1 MSIKGAQVSGI
12 GALAAWLNENAGA
25 LLSGVSK
32 VGAQEIY
39 QAADLDGNI
48 VFKFAA
54 NDFTAY
60 RTNGA
65 NPVSTNGGNQ
75 YFSSTTSIIMCD
87 NGIILDSSYYWNFT
101 RKFGALIT
109 KTNNGKVACIFSY
122 GGTDTQSDNY
132 LYTKLQ
138 HVALGDSTTISTTTT
153 FTPENGQQTNFCT
166 FCTNADITDVSYTPK
181 AFYLPMHSAYNSGI
195 GKFLSGGKVYIT
207 NGYWAIDTE
216 QTEEDAT

>member
-1 MSIKGAQVSGI
+1 MSIKRAQVSGI

-48 VFKFAA
+48 VFKFTA

-87 NGIILDSSYYWNFT
+87 NGIILDSSYYWNIT

-122 GGTDTQSDNY
+122 GGTTSTSDNA
-132 LYTKLQ
+132 LYTQLQ

-153 FTPENGQQTNFCT
+153 FTPETAQQTTLCPFG
-166 FCTNADITDVSYTPK
+166 TNADVGTASYTTD
-181 AFYLPMHSAYNSGI
+181 AYYMPMGQNYNSGLAQFSI
-195 GKFLSGGKVYIT
+195 GNDHFIT
-207 NGYWAIDTE
+207 NGFWAIRTGGDE
-216 QTEEDAT
+216 